1 MSPLE
6 IETVLESFVI
16 IADTREQDTERARK
30 RYKAFSVPVQRAML
44 DYGDYT
50 YNATLP
56 DGTQIYDIRRKL
68 KPKISVER
76 KMDLDELA
84 HCLGKDRKRFEA
96 EFRRAKEADA
106 RMVLV
111 VEDAN
116 WENLLNGRYQS
127 RLNPKAFFSSIS
139 AWAIRYDLNVLFC
152 KSETSPILIK
162 EILYRDLKERLQNG
176 EFEAWVD

>member
-1 MSPLE
+1 
-6 IETVLESFVI
+6 
-16 IADTREQDTERARK
+16 
-30 RYKAFSVPVQRAML
+30 ML

-68 KPKISVER
+68 KPPISVER

-84 HCLGKDRKRFEA
+84 HCLGKERKRFEA
-96 EFRRAKEADA
+96 EFRRAKDARA

-116 WENLLNGRYQS
+116 WENLINGKYQS
-127 RLNPKAFFSSIS
+127 RLNPKAFFSSLS
-139 AWAIRYDLNVLFC
+139 AWTVRYNLNVLFC
-152 KSETSPILIK
+152 KAETSPILIK
-162 EILYRDLKERLQNG
+162 EILYRDLNERLQNG
-176 EFEAWVD
+176 EFETRMD